1 MRKQASSNA
10 ISLGDYPIIRFYRI
24 LFASTLA
31 PLVLGGCIF
40 PASVQ
45 IASFIADGISLVTT
59 DKTLGDHGLSAVTN
73 RDCAVWR
80 AVNGEDICRDEEP
93 GDSPVMVADAG
104 SDAAIES
111 EDLSPIV
118 APANRLVDA
127 EDVNLV
133 RTLKIEIASLEP
145 IESPTAQAFFSD
157 LKEAPIAS
165 AAPAAKTSP
174 SESPILTPAAV
185 KPEGGTFFVIAS
197 FSRLPGA
204 TRFARRHTA
213 LATQVIAGTTKG
225 KTVYRVATGP
235 IGKSQRPAMRAKLAD
250 SGFDDAWTLKL
261 KAPKVVVELAALNS
275 PGAHRFQ

>member
-157 LKEAPIAS
+157 LKE
-165 AAPAAKTSP
+165 TSP

-204 TRFARRHTA
+204 TRFARRHPA
-213 LATQVIAGTTKG
+213 LATQVIAGTIKG
-225 KTVYRVATGP
+225 KAVYRVATGP

-275 PGAHRFQ
+275 PAAHRFQ